1 MKIMKIDKNNPKHLL
16 ALILFGFVVFTTI
29 VFRKIKSKR
38 NKKQKTIVLYGHK
51 LTGNLLAI
59 YDYWKKKHKKDFELK
74 FLTMDIDY
82 YRCLKKD
89 DVNVTLTSNLKETVT
104 LLTTVDAVISSHGLH
119 TMEWLVNRTN
129 IKFFDV
135 WHGIP
140 FKGFD
145 ADDFRVQHKYDETWV
160 ASPLNAKLYAKRF
173 GFHESRI
180 KVTGYARTDQ
190 LAKPLISQQ
199 ETKQRFQ
206 LPQNKPTIL
215 LAPTWQQD
223 SKNRSIYPFGTTEDE
238 FLSALDQFA
247 QQHNVFI
254 VLRAHLNDSEV
265 SGNSFKN
272 ILYRPFADYPNTEAL
287 LYACDSLVCDWSSI
301 AFDWLVLQRPTIFLD
316 VPAPFAKG
324 FSLGPEYRFDTIVN
338 DMSGLL
344 IEMEQALQPMTGQK
358 KKEYQ
363 IALEKI
369 YGNYADGNSSQ
380 RCIERLLKHLES

>member
-1 MKIMKIDKNNPKHLL
+1 MKIDKKNPQHLFAL
-16 ALILFGFVVFTTI
+16 ALFGVAVLVSFLLRKFKPKKNQKKTTI
-29 VFRKIKSKR
+29 I
-38 NKKQKTIVLYGHK
+38 LYGHK
-51 LTGNLLAI
+51 LAGNLLAI
-59 YDYWKKKHKKDFELK
+59 YNHWGKKHKQGLEII
-74 FLTMDIDY
+74 FLTMDVS
-82 YRCLKKD
+82 YRKQLKAD
-89 DVNVTLTSNLKETVT
+89 GINTVLTSNLKQTIS
-104 LLTTVDAVISSHGLH
+104 LLTTADAVISSHGLH

-160 ASPLNAKLYAKRF
+160 ASPLNAKLYAERF

-199 ETKQRFQ
+199 EMKQRFQ

-215 LAPTWQQD
+215 FAPTWQQD

-247 QQHNVFI
+247 QKHNVLI
-254 VLRAHLNDSEV
+254 VLRSHLNSHEA
-265 SGNSFKN
+265 SSNSFKN
-272 ILYRPFADYPNTEAL
+272 ILYRPFADYPDTESL
-287 LYACDSLVCDWSSI
+287 LYACDVLVCDWSSI
-301 AFDWLVLQRPTIFLD
+301 SFDWLVLQRSTIFLD

-324 FSLGPEYRFDTIVN
+324 FSLGPEYRFDTVVN
-338 DMSGLL
+338 DMSSLL
-344 IEMEQALQPMTGQK
+344 IEMGQALQPMTEQK

-363 IALEKI
+363 IVLEKI
-369 YGNYADGNSSQ
+369 YGNYADGNSSE
-380 RCIERLLKHLES
+380 RYIERLLKHLES

>member
-1 MKIMKIDKNNPKHLL
+1 MKIDKKNPKHLFAL
-16 ALILFGFVVFTTI
+16 ALFSVAVLIALLFRNFNF
-29 VFRKIKSKR
+29 KKNIK
-38 NKKQKTIVLYGHK
+38 NKTIILYGHK
-51 LTGNLLAI
+51 LAGNLLAI
-59 YDYWKKKHKKDFELK
+59 YNHWEKKHKQDFELK
-74 FLTMDIDY
+74 FLTMDITY
-82 YRCLKKD
+82 YQQLKAD
-89 DVNVTLTSNLKETVT
+89 GVSVVLTSNLKQTV
-104 LLTTVDAVISSHGLH
+104 LLLAMADAVISSHGLH

-173 GFHESRI
+173 GFHESKI

-215 LAPTWQQD
+215 FAPTWQQD

-247 QQHNVFI
+247 QQHNVLI
-254 VLRAHLNDSEV
+254 VLRAHLNSSEV

-272 ILYRPFADYPNTEAL
+272 ILYRPFATYPDTEAL
-287 LYACDSLVCDWSSI
+287 LYACDILVCDWSSI

-324 FSLGPEYRFDTIVN
+324 FSLGSEYRFDTVVN
-338 DMSGLL
+338 NMSSLL
-344 IEMEQALQPMTGQK
+344 IEMKQALQPMTEQK

-363 IALEKI
+363 TALAQV
-369 YGNYADGNSSQ
+369 YGTYADGNSSQ
-380 RCIERLLKHLES
+380 RCIEHLLKRLES

>member
-1 MKIMKIDKNNPKHLL
+1 MKIDKKNPKHLFAL
-16 ALILFGFVVFTTI
+16 ALFSVAVLIALLFRNFNF
-29 VFRKIKSKR
+29 KKNIK
-38 NKKQKTIVLYGHK
+38 NKTIILYGHK
-51 LTGNLLAI
+51 LAGNLFAI
-59 YDYWKKKHKKDFELK
+59 YNHWEKKHKQDFELK
-74 FLTMDIDY
+74 FLTMDITY
-82 YRCLKKD
+82 YQQLKAD
-89 DVNVTLTSNLKETVT
+89 GVSVVLTSNLKQTV
-104 LLTTVDAVISSHGLH
+104 LLLAMADAVISSHGLH

-160 ASPLNAKLYAKRF
+160 ASLLNAKLYAKRF
-173 GFHESRI
+173 GFHESKI

-215 LAPTWQQD
+215 FAPTWQQD

-247 QQHNVFI
+247 QQHNVLI
-254 VLRAHLNDSEV
+254 VLRAHLNSSEV

-272 ILYRPFADYPNTEAL
+272 ILYRPFATYPDTEAL
-287 LYACDSLVCDWSSI
+287 LYACDILVCDWSSI

-324 FSLGPEYRFDTIVN
+324 FSLGSEYRFDTIVN
-338 DMSGLL
+338 DMSSLL

>member
-1 MKIMKIDKNNPKHLL
+1 MKIDKKNPKHLFAL
-16 ALILFGFVVFTTI
+16 ALFSIAVLIALLF
-29 VFRKIKSKR
+29 R
-38 NKKQKTIVLYGHK
+38 NFNFKKNTKNKTIIMYGHK
-51 LTGNLLAI
+51 LAGNLLAI
-59 YDYWKKKHKKDFELK
+59 YNHWEKKHKQDFELK
-74 FLTMDIDY
+74 FLTMDITY
-82 YRCLKKD
+82 YQQLKAD
-89 DVNVTLTSNLKETVT
+89 GMSVVLTSNLKQTVL
-104 LLTTVDAVISSHGLH
+104 LLTMADAVISSHGLH

-160 ASPLNAKLYAKRF
+160 ASPLNVKLYVERF
-173 GFHESRI
+173 GFHESRV

-199 ETKQRFQ
+199 EMKQRFQ

-215 LAPTWQQD
+215 FAPTWQQD

-238 FLSALDQFA
+238 FLSALNQFA
-247 QQHNVFI
+247 QQYNVLI
-254 VLRAHLNDSEV
+254 VLRVHLNSPEV

-272 ILYRPFADYPNTEAL
+272 ILYRPFVTYPDTEAL
-287 LYACDSLVCDWSSI
+287 LYACDILVCDWSSI

-316 VPAPFAKG
+316 VPAPFTKG
-324 FSLGPEYRFDTIVN
+324 FSLGPEYRFDTVVN
-338 DMSGLL
+338 DMSSLL
-344 IEMEQALQPMTGQK
+344 IEMEQALQPMTGQN

-369 YGNYADGNSSQ
+369 YRNYADGNSSQ

>member
-1 MKIMKIDKNNPKHLL
+1 MKIDKKNPKHLFAL
-16 ALILFGFVVFTTI
+16 ALSSIAVLIALLFRNFNSNKNTKNRTI
-29 VFRKIKSKR
+29 I
-38 NKKQKTIVLYGHK
+38 LYGHK

-59 YDYWKKKHKKDFELK
+59 YNHWEKKYKQDFELK
-74 FLTMDIDY
+74 FLTMDVTY
-82 YRCLKKD
+82 YQQLKAD
-89 DVNVTLTSNLKETVT
+89 GVNVVLTSNLKQTVL
-104 LLTTVDAVISSHGLH
+104 LLTPVSAVISSHGLH
-119 TMEWLVNRTN
+119 TMEWLINRTN

-145 ADDFRVQHKYDETWV
+145 SDDFGVQHNYDETWV
-160 ASPLNAKLYAKRF
+160 ASPLSAKLYAERF
-173 GFHESRI
+173 GFPQNMVE
-180 KVTGYARTDQ
+180 VTGYARTDQ

-199 ETKQRFQ
+199 QMKQRFQ
-206 LPQNKPTIL
+206 LPENKQTIL
-215 LAPTWQQD
+215 FAPTWQQD
-223 SKNRSIYPFGTTEDE
+223 LKNRSIYPFGTTENE
-238 FLSALDQFA
+238 FLGTLDQFA
-247 QQHNVFI
+247 QQHNVLI
-254 VLRAHLNDSEV
+254 VLRSHLNSHEV

-272 ILYRPFADYPNTEAL
+272 ILYRPFANYPDTEAL
-287 LYACDSLVCDWSSI
+287 LYACDVLVCDWSSI
-301 AFDWLVLQRPTIFLD
+301 AFDWLVLQRSTIFLD

-338 DMSGLL
+338 DMSSLL

>member
-1 MKIMKIDKNNPKHLL
+1 MKIDKKNPKHLFAL
-16 ALILFGFVVFTTI
+16 ALFSVAVLIALLFRNFNF
-29 VFRKIKSKR
+29 KKNIK
-38 NKKQKTIVLYGHK
+38 NKTIILYGHK
-51 LTGNLLAI
+51 LAGNLLAI
-59 YDYWKKKHKKDFELK
+59 YNHWEKKHKQDFELK
-74 FLTMDIDY
+74 FLTMDITY
-82 YRCLKKD
+82 YQQLKAD
-89 DVNVTLTSNLKETVT
+89 GVSVVLTSNLKQTV
-104 LLTTVDAVISSHGLH
+104 LLLAMADAVISSHGLH

-160 ASPLNAKLYAKRF
+160 ASTLNAKLYAKRF
-173 GFHESRI
+173 GFHESKI

-215 LAPTWQQD
+215 FAPTWQQD

-247 QQHNVFI
+247 QQHNVLI
-254 VLRAHLNDSEV
+254 VLRAHLNSSEV

-272 ILYRPFADYPNTEAL
+272 ILYRPFATYPDTEAL
-287 LYACDSLVCDWSSI
+287 LYACDILVCDWSSI

-324 FSLGPEYRFDTIVN
+324 FSLGSEYRFDTVVN
-338 DMSGLL
+338 NMSSLL
-344 IEMEQALQPMTGQK
+344 IEMKQALQPMTEQK

-363 IALEKI
+363 TALAQV
-369 YGNYADGNSSQ
+369 YGTYADGNSSQ
-380 RCIERLLKHLES
+380 RCIEHLLKRLES